1 MAEFI
6 IEQDDSFTVVT
17 NTILRDKSLS
27 MSAKGLLCTMLSLP
41 PEWDYSF
48 NGLVSICKEGKSAV
62 RNTINELKDAKYIKI
77 SQSRSDKGYY
87 QYKYTVYRK
96 PYEERNLNKNYPTPE
111 NRTTDNRTSE
121 EPMTDNQHQLNTNK
135 LNIKELIEKKDKYD
149 KTGEPEIKHNIF
161 TLELINMDYISK
173 DDSSSFY
180 FDDLFKEY
188 LDGGYSYREIFGAIH
203 YIVPRV
209 VNRNFIDEDGNE
221 IKNKYGYFKNAME
234 CNFEKL
240 NNYSKELYPEDP
252 NDKFWD
258 SYEL

>member
-1 MAEFI
+1 MSEF
-6 IEQDDSFTVVT
+6 EVERDDSFTVVT
-17 NTILRDKSLS
+17 NNILRDKQLS

-48 NGLVSICKEGKSAV
+48 NGLVAICKEGKSAV

-77 SQSRSDKGYY
+77 SQYRSERGYY

-96 PYEERNLNKNYPTPE
+96 PYENRDLSNNYPTPE
-111 NRTTDNRTSE
+111 NRTTDYQSSV
-121 EPMTDNQHQLNTNK
+121 EPNTENQQQLNTNK
-135 LNIKELIEKKDKYD
+135 LNTNELIDKKDKYD
-149 KTGEPEIKHNIF
+149 KSNHPNYEHHFLTK
-161 TLELINMDYISK
+161 ELVNLNYITNE
-173 DDSSSFY
+173 DASSFY
-180 FDDLFKEY
+180 FDDLFNEY
-188 LDGGYSYREIFGAIH
+188 LNGGYSFRELLGAIH

-209 VNRNFIDEDGNE
+209 ISRNFIDDEGNE

-234 CNFEKL
+234 LNFQKL
-240 NNYSKELYPEDP
+240 NNLSQVIYPEDP

>member
-48 NGLVSICKEGKSAV
+48 NGLVAICKEGKSAV

-96 PYEERNLNKNYPTPE
+96 PFEERDLNKNYPTPE

-121 EPMTDNQHQLNTNK
+121 EPTTDNQPQLNTNK
-135 LNIKELIEKKDKYD
+135 LNTKELIDKKDKYD
-149 KTGEPEIKHNIF
+149 KTGEPEIKHSIF
-161 TLELINMDYISK
+161 TLELMRMDYLSK
-173 DDSSSFY
+173 DDSGSFY
-180 FDDLFKEY
+180 FDELFKEY
-188 LDGGYSYREIFGAIH
+188 LDGGYTYREIFGAIH

-209 VNRNFIDEDGNE
+209 VNRNFIDDEGNE
-221 IKNKYGYFKNAME
+221 ITNKYGYFKNAME
-234 CNFEKL
+234 SNFRKL
-240 NNYSKELYPEDP
+240 NSYSQELYPDDP
-252 NDKFWD
+252 NSSLWD
-258 SYEL
+258 NFEL

>member
-48 NGLVSICKEGKSAV
+48 NGLVAICKEGKSAV

-96 PYEERNLNKNYPTPE
+96 PYEERDLNKNYPTPE
-111 NRTTDNRTSE
+111 NRTSDNRTSE
-121 EPMTDNQHQLNTNK
+121 EPTTDNQPQLNTNK
-135 LNIKELIEKKDKYD
+135 LNTKELIDKKDKYD
-149 KTGEPEIKHNIF
+149 KTGEPEIKHSIF
-161 TLELINMDYISK
+161 TLELMRMDYLSK
-173 DDSSSFY
+173 DDSGSFY
-180 FDDLFKEY
+180 FDELFKEY
-188 LDGGYSYREIFGAIH
+188 LDGGYTYREIFGAIH

-209 VNRNFIDEDGNE
+209 VNRNFIDDEGNE
-221 IKNKYGYFKNAME
+221 ITNKYGYFKNAME
-234 CNFEKL
+234 SNFRKL
-240 NNYSKELYPEDP
+240 NSYSQELYPDDP
-252 NDKFWD
+252 NSSLWD
-258 SYEL
+258 NFEL